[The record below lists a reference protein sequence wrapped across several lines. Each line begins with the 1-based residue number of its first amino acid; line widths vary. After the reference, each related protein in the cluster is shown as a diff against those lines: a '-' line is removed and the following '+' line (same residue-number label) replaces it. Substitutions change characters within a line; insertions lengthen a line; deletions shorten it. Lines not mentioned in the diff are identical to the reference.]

1 MRSKRGRTLAF
12 LTIGVIGVA
21 AIMSA
26 SRGVFMW
33 CGGSAIV
40 MIAGFLWGAPWR
52 QGEVLRI
59 IRAIQRSILVA
70 GLGLFAILALFPDAV
85 ASRFAI
91 YAETLSPSSTASEL
105 LVRTR
110 DYPLSNFLATF
121 DYPNWPYGY
130 GIGTASLGIQYVV
143 RIFHATPMRIG
154 VENGFGQIILELG
167 IVGLLL
173 WIALGVSISI
183 SSWKVANSLKG
194 TPWFPIS
201 FAIFLFA
208 FLLVLPMTYYGF
220 IEYQDY
226 ILNAYL
232 WLLLGILFRLQ
243 TMPEA
248 VRLAEAEKN
257 LATLEQESIDCVWRS
272 SLPSL
277 IASMARSFALLS
289 KSSG

>member
-1 MRSKRGRTLAF
+1 MIQDDIRDLSMHTGRLLFRAWSLIGRIRCLSAEADFKTSLSFRGSCRLVLEAISYCGVNVVEPLAF

-40 MIAGFLWGAPWR
+40 MITGFLWGAPWR

-110 DYPLSNFLATF
+110 DYPLSNFLCTF

-130 GIGTASLGIQYVV
+130 GIGTASLGVQYVV

-183 SSWKVANSLKG
+183 SSWKVAKQ
-194 TPWFPIS
+194 P
-201 FAIFLFA
+201 
-208 FLLVLPMTYYGF
+208 
-220 IEYQDY
+220 
-226 ILNAYL
+226 
-232 WLLLGILFRLQ
+232 
-243 TMPEA
+243 
-248 VRLAEAEKN
+248 
-257 LATLEQESIDCVWRS
+257 
-272 SLPSL
+272 
-277 IASMARSFALLS
+277 
-289 KSSG
+289 